1 MEARIFLKIQNGL
14 YTMKRFLL
22 FSLLFFVI
30 VTTTNAQ
37 KERFQS
43 LFIYNFTKY
52 IKWPESYNSGKF
64 VIGIIGDSPI
74 INSINKMATSK
85 KKTKDG
91 AAIEVKYY
99 GSVNEI
105 DDCNILFVSEN
116 VIGELSK
123 ITTQVASKPV
133 LIITDM
139 PGMATQGAIINFVE
153 TDGKMKFELNAT
165 KASSQG
171 LIVSGSLA
179 SVAILI

>member
-1 MEARIFLKIQNGL
+1 
-14 YTMKRFLL
+14 
-22 FSLLFFVI
+22 
-30 VTTTNAQ
+30 
-37 KERFQS
+37 
-43 LFIYNFTKY
+43 
-52 IKWPESYNSGKF
+52 
-64 VIGIIGDSPI
+64 
-74 INSINKMATSK
+74 MATSK